1 MVKKTKENKT
11 PKVERKEKK
20 SSLKTKKKVAK
31 IVHKSKEKT
40 NGWIFPVIVL
50 VLILIIGGIYYF
62 YPESKGSDL
71 ALVEVNGEIIYQSQL
86 DELWNSLPIDVKAQ
100 VTRDVVLDELV
111 SQRLLMQKVEENNIT
126 VSDEEVAEYME
137 FELSQAN
144 MTLAQF
150 EEILEAQGSSIETLE
165 QIYREKLELASLFD
179 NYVLTDLEVSDEE
192 IQSYYESNQDAF
204 IKDENGTIFE
214 LDELAYEGTEI
225 TVYDVVE
232 RVLMQEKAKAV
243 YDSYVVE
250 LKEQSEIKFL
260 VPITGINDLYE
271 ETNLTGEKDLASFAN
286 CLTESG
292 AKFYG
297 AYWCS
302 HCNTQKEGFG
312 ESAELIPYVECDQ
325 NGPNSQVELCS
336 EAGITGFPTWIINGE
351 KYMGRQS
358 HEELAKLTGCKL

>member
-11 PKVERKEKK
+11 PILEKKEKK

-62 YPESKGSDL
+62 YPESKDSDL
-71 ALVEVNGEIIYQSQL
+71 ALVEVNGETIYQSQL
-86 DELWNSLPIDVKAQ
+86 DELWNSLAIDVKAY
-100 VTRDVVLDELV
+100 VTRDVVLDELI
-111 SQRLLMQKVEENNIT
+111 SKTLLMQKVKEYNISVT
-126 VSDEEVAEYME
+126 DEEVAEYME

-144 MTLAQF
+144 LTLAQF
-150 EEILEAQGSSIETLE
+150 EEILVAQGSSIEVLE
-165 QIYREKLELASLFD
+165 QIYREKLEFASLFD
-179 NYVLTDLEVSDEE
+179 NYVLIDLEVSAEE
-192 IQSYYESNQDAF
+192 IEEYYQTNQDAF
-204 IKDENGTIFE
+204 VKDENGTIFE
-214 LDELAYEGTEI
+214 LDEIAYEGTEI

-243 YDSYVVE
+243 YGSYVLE
-250 LKEQSEIKFL
+250 LKETSEIKFL

-271 ETNLTGEKDLASFAN
+271 ETLSTGEEDLAGFAN

-302 HCNTQKEGFG
+302 HCQAQKEGFG
-312 ESAELIPYVECDQ
+312 ESSELIPYVECDQ

-336 EAGITGFPTWIINGE
+336 EVGITGFPTWIINGE
-351 KYMGRQS
+351 KYMGKQS
-358 HEELAKLTGCKL
+358 HEDLAKLTGCKL